1 MPRILVV
8 DDDVEI
14 LDLLRAMLER
24 EHFEVLT
31 ACDGNEALKLLD
43 SEAIDVMITDIL
55 MPEKEGIE
63 TILQL
68 RKTHPQIKIIAIS
81 GGGKGDANH
90 YVYIAQWAGADR
102 VFTKPLDRTEL
113 LRSIEELVT

>member
-24 EHFEVLT
+24 EDYEVLT
-31 ACDGNEALKLLD
+31 ARNGDEALKLLD
-43 SEAIDVMITDIL
+43 SEAIDVMITDML
-55 MPEKEGIE
+55 MPEKEGTE
-63 TILQL
+63 TILLL
-68 RKTHPQIKIIAIS
+68 RKTQPQVKIIAIS
-81 GGGKGDANH
+81 GGGEGDANH
-90 YVYIAQWAGADR
+90 YLHIAQLAGADR

-113 LRSIEELVT
+113 LRSVEELAR